1 MDFLWIVSV
10 WLKLVLAR
18 RSSHNSLFAH
28 LVFYYYGSLVK
39 FCCSK
44 VNLSNGDTIAN

>member
-10 WLKLVLAR
+10 WLELVLAR

-28 LVFYYYGSLVK
+28 LFFYYGSLVK
-39 FCCSK
+39 FYWPK